1 MNFQRSVF
9 LSFLLLFS
17 ALFVLVEFT
26 NGKLWTNDFRVYYEA
41 TRDFFGGNNP
51 YVSNYG
57 LDTGFFKY
65 PPFTLFLFWF
75 PSLFS
80 YGVAQMI
87 HLLVLVASLLVSIP
101 LLSQMSS
108 SFFPSQTTKNRTW
121 ILYFSFASVA
131 THVVR
136 EFHMGN
142 VNLILLALAVSGL
155 LFLKKQ
161 QEIWTVF
168 AWGLMVILKPIVVLA
183 FIPLVFFG
191 KWRMS
196 FLLAGLGV
204 FFFLF
209 PALFIGFK
217 ACFELWNN
225 WFLAISEHGEYIVS
239 ENALKYYA
247 SYYFGF
253 QSSWGLS
260 LLFLFLL
267 IGLMGYDRYKNGISF
282 DRLYA
287 WVAVFLAF
295 TPNFFVTDTEHF
307 LLSLPLFVL
316 LIYSLLQEK
325 NVYYWCVF
333 ALAFFGFSLNI
344 NDLWGHSISNVF
356 DQIGVLGLGNLLFIA
371 LFLFVFLKPKKSLK
385 E

>member
-1 MNFQRSVF
+1 MNFQRSIF

-17 ALFVLVEFT
+17 ALFVLVEYS

-41 TRDFFGGNNP
+41 TRDFFAGNNP

-57 LDTGFFKY
+57 LDTGYFKY
-65 PPFTLFLFWF
+65 PPFTLYLFWL

-80 YGVAQMI
+80 FGIAQLL
-87 HLLVLVASLLVSIP
+87 HLAVLVISLLLSIP
-101 LLSQMSS
+101 LLKKMSAD
-108 SFFPSQTTKNRTW
+108 FFPDLASKKQTW
-121 ILYFSFASVA
+121 ILYLSFAAVA

-142 VNLILLALAVSGL
+142 VNLILLVLAVSGL
-155 LFLKKQ
+155 FFLKKQ

-183 FIPLVFFG
+183 FIPFVFFG
-191 KWRMS
+191 KWRIS
-196 FLLAGLGV
+196 FMLAALGV
-204 FFFLF
+204 FFLLF
-209 PALFIGFK
+209 PALFLGFK

-247 SYYFGF
+247 SYFFGI

-260 LLFLFLL
+260 ILFLGVLVA
-267 IGLMGYDRYKNGISF
+267 LMGFDRYKHGISF
-282 DRLYA
+282 EHFYS
-287 WVAVFLAF
+287 WVVVFLAF

-307 LLSLPLFVL
+307 LLSLPLFML
-316 LIYSLLQEK
+316 LIYRLLQENK
-325 NVYYWCVF
+325 WYYWVVF
-333 ALAFFGFSLNI
+333 CLAFFGFSLNI

-356 DQIGVLGLGNLLFIA
+356 DQMGVLGLGNLLFIA
-371 LFLFVFLKPKKSLK
+371 LFLFVVLKPKNSLT